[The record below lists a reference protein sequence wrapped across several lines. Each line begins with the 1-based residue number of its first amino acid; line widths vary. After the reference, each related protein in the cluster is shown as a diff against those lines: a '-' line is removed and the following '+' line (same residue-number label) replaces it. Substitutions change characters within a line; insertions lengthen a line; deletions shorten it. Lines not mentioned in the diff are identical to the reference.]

1 MPYIN
6 ISISKEVTAEQKEQ
20 IKARMGKI
28 ITLVPG
34 KTEEVTMVDISGGH
48 SLYMGGK
55 ALNNGAFIDIRLKGK
70 AEKRAKE
77 DLTEAVFKSLK
88 EILGSNKE
96 DVYVNISEFENWG
109 SKGRLT

>member
-6 ISISKEVTAEQKEQ
+6 ISLSKEVTSEQKEQ

-34 KTEEVTMVDISGGH
+34 KSEEVTMIDISGSH
-48 SLYMGGK
+48 SLYMGGR
-55 ALNNGAFIDIRLKGK
+55 ALENGAFVDIRLKGK
-70 AEKRAKE
+70 ADIKGKE

-88 EILGSNKE
+88 ELLGTKE
-96 DVYVNISEFENWG
+96 EDIYLNITEFDNWG

>member
-6 ISISKEVTAEQKEQ
+6 IRLSKEITAEQKEQ

-28 ITLVPG
+28 ITLIPG

-55 ALNNGAFIDIRLKGK
+55 ALDNGAFVDIRLKGK
-70 AEKRAKE
+70 ADIKGKE
-77 DLTEAVFKSLK
+77 DFTEALFKSLK
-88 EILGSNKE
+88 ELLGSKEE
-96 DVYVNISEFENWG
+96 DVYVNITEFENWG
-109 SKGRLT
+109 SKGKLT